1 MTQAE
6 MVEEFMMTFGQLP
19 SMMFMG
25 KAVALGRRLVEEEL
39 DEKDEALT
47 LKNDHDIRVALF
59 DAGLDT
65 LYFAYGNM
73 LREGFTVKQI
83 LEGFAEVHRS
93 NMSKLGEDGK
103 PIYREDGKVLKGPNY
118 FKPDLAKIACST

>member
-1 MTQAE
+1 MTHAE
-6 MVEEFMMTFGQLP
+6 MVEEFMVTYGQLP

-25 KAVALGRRLVEEEL
+25 EAVALGRRLVEEEL
-39 DEKDEALT
+39 DEKDEALA
-47 LKNDHDIRVALF
+47 LKNNYDIRVALF

-73 LREGFTVKQI
+73 LREGFTVQQI

-93 NMSKLGEDGK
+93 NMSKLGEDGR

-118 FKPDLAKIACST
+118 SPPDLAKIACS

>member
-1 MTQAE
+1 MTHAE
-6 MVEEFMMTFGQLP
+6 MVEEFMVTYGQLP
-19 SMMFMG
+19 NMMG
-25 KAVALGRRLVEEEL
+25 LGEAVALGRRLVEEEL
-39 DEKDEALT
+39 DEKDDALA
-47 LKNDHDIRVALF
+47 LKDEVLTKIELF

-83 LEGFAEVHRS
+83 IDGFSEVHRS

-118 FKPDLAKIACST
+118 FKPDLAAIACSK

>member
-1 MTQAE
+1 MTHAE
-6 MVEEFMMTFGQLP
+6 MVEEFMVTYGQLP
-19 SMMFMG
+19 NMMG
-25 KAVALGRRLVEEEL
+25 LGEAVALGRRLVEEEL
-39 DEKDEALT
+39 DEKDDALA
-47 LKNDHDIRVALF
+47 LKDEVLTKIELF

-83 LEGFAEVHRS
+83 LDGFSEVHRS

-118 FKPDLAKIACST
+118 FKPDLAAIACSK